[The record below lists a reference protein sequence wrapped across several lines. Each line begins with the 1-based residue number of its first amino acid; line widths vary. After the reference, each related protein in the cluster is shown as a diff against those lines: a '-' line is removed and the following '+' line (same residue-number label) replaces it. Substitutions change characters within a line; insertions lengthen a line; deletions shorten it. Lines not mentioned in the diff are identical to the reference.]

1 MKIVL
6 PASLADTS
14 DMFGIGYLSGTV
26 QATVIPTGSPT
37 FPFGYHV
44 KCAGPGAFR
53 FADDA
58 HLLHFQKLGF
68 GYC

>member
-26 QATVIPTGSPT
+26 A
-37 FPFGYHV
+37 
-44 KCAGPGAFR
+44 AFKR
-53 FADDA
+53 R
-58 HLLHFQKLGF
+58 
-68 GYC
+68 